1 VPINVILLSSALL
14 VGIALVGFVW
24 KKSHKIIREGIEEE
38 AEGAREVLMPGAA
51 EGTGV
56 RDYGTVSPGAG
67 TGEERGRRY

>member
-1 VPINVILLSSALL
+1 VPINVVLLSSALL

-38 AEGAREVLMPGAA
+38 AEGAREVLMPGA

-67 TGEERGRRY
+67 EERGRRH